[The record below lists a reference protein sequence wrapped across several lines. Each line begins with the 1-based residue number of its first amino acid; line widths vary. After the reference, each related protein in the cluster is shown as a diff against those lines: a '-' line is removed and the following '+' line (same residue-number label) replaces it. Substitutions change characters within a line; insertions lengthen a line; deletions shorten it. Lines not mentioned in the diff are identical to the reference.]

1 MEILK
6 NIEIIGRGVL
16 KAGWVNRDMCIAI
29 KGIKLFSNADD
40 KRSDFCFK
48 FNFSFLKFFNLIFK
62 VMFYEIS
69 KDPTL
74 GKYLMILKYANQE
87 GIIHRDLHSN
97 NVLVHDHT
105 YHQNS

>member
-6 NIEIIGRGVL
+6 ILKLLLKNHRKVDLHKNIIR
-16 KAGWVNRDMCIAI
+16 
-29 KGIKLFSNADD
+29 
-40 KRSDFCFK
+40 
-48 FNFSFLKFFNLIFK
+48 
-62 VMFYEIS
+62 FYEIS